1 MPRLSELPLPADA
14 PAYLAG
20 HTAAGAGGRFS
31 VTALAAIIRA
41 AAAAPLTSKYVTAG
55 IPSYDS
61 AGNYVQD
68 GGGIYLGGTSGVWLR
83 QEGFASDYEEGSWVA
98 YPTVANRWCGLSIC
112 PSGDPWNLPRENV
125 SSLALQLRNGANEER
140 LTVSAKW
147 FGNQATGGG
156 EYRIAPFKTG
166 LGKYWPLTIGNNDTR
181 QMWFGTN
188 QQVHFTNESYNG
200 GSAGNTSVLFYNPGT
215 TASFRAVVRATDGVA
230 GFEVL
235 SSDVAAYELQLL
247 TDRILSTASIF
258 QIDNTHPLIFLRE
271 NDQTA
276 NTKLWAIDAEGGEFR
291 IMAGNDAGNTF
302 SSAVRITR
310 STSNVQ
316 NIILFALPT
325 SSTGL
330 PSGALWKDPSAG
342 NAIKQVP

>member
-1 MPRLSELPLPADA
+1 MPRLFELPLQIAA
-14 PAYLAG
+14 PAHIVGNTAG
-20 HTAAGAGGRFS
+20 NAGGRFTVS
-31 VTALAAIIRA
+31 ALAAIIRGA
-41 AAAAPLTSKYVTAG
+41 ADLPLTSKYAYAG

-68 GGGIYLGGTSGVWLR
+68 GGGIYLGGTSGIWLR

-98 YPTVANRWCGLSIC
+98 YPMVANRWCGLSIC

-140 LTVSAKW
+140 LTISAKW
-147 FGNQATGGG
+147 FGTQATGGG

-188 QQVHFTNESYNG
+188 QQVHFTNETYSG

-215 TASFRAVVRATDGVA
+215 TTAFRAVVRATDGMA

-235 SSDVAAYELQLL
+235 ASNVAAYELQLL
-247 TDRILSTASIF
+247 TDRIRSTASIF

-271 NDQTA
+271 SDQAA
-276 NTKLWAIDAEGGEFR
+276 NTKLWAVDAEGGEFR
-291 IMAGNDAGNTF
+291 ILTGNDAGNTF
-302 SSAVRITR
+302 AAALRITR
-310 STSNVQ
+310 SAGLPLNF
-316 NIILFALPT
+316 ILAALPT
-325 SSTGL
+325 SASGL
-330 PSGALWKDPSAG
+330 PSGAIWKDPSAG
-342 NAIKQVP
+342 NAIKQVT